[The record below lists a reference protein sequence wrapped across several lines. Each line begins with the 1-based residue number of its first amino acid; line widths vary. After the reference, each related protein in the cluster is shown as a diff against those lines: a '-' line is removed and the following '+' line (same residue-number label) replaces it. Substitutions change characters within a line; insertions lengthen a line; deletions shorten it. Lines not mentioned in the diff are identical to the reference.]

1 MLGCPFPDRA
11 KRRRGPCSRPPP
23 RGPRRPRSAAAE
35 PRGAGGRRADGDREQ
50 QGSGRLGLAADWGG
64 IGGTGMDGAGRGT
77 APGVGAVTGSA
88 CPGGASRRGVG
99 AVARRSVS
107 SLVSRAWVA
116 RRQGQLG
123 CSR

>member
-1 MLGCPFPDRA
+1 
-11 KRRRGPCSRPPP
+11 
-23 RGPRRPRSAAAE
+23 
-35 PRGAGGRRADGDREQ
+35 
-50 QGSGRLGLAADWGG
+50 
-64 IGGTGMDGAGRGT
+64 MDGAGRGT

-99 AVARRSVS
+99 AVARPSVS